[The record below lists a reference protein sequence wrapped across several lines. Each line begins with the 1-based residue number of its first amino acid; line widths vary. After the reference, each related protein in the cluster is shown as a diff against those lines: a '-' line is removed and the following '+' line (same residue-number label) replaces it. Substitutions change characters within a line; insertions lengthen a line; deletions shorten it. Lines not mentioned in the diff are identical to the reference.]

1 MKQTDTNQVVQGA
14 LLLTIAGL
22 FGKVLSA
29 IYRVPL
35 QNLTGDI
42 GFYVYQQI
50 YPLIGMVMM
59 LSLYG
64 FPAAVSTLTAKQRA
78 NNIPMTYKH
87 FYLPIFVVLLFMNGI
102 LFGVTIC
109 FAPYIASWIGDVQL
123 ERTFFFAAFLFL
135 LVPFV
140 ALFRGVSQGYE
151 RMQPTAYSQI
161 VEQFTRVTII
171 IVAAYFVY
179 TGTLQLYDIGIF
191 AVLATMM
198 GMFFGLLTLRISFRL
213 EVDHLDI
220 QPRHIPWKDYF
231 STIFMLGFIAALNH
245 MILLLLQFVD
255 VFTLIPGLLQ
265 HNLSLEEAMQ
275 QKGVFDRGQPLIQF
289 GIVFGSSFALALIPS
304 VITKDVKE
312 NTAHLVYVREAVL
325 FSMYIAVGATVGLI
339 LLMKEVNIV
348 LFTNELGTNSLRVL
362 SLSIL
367 MAAMTIT
374 MIAILQTTGKT
385 NVTAVYILVTVILK
399 TGLNILLIPRFGIMG
414 SALATSSSLL
424 FLCIIVARLLRKLLP
439 NLRMMHHVKWKG
451 LLIAT
456 VTMTMVVGLLKGIAF
471 FLPFTRFTLAVYVL
485 GTVVIGALTYMIC
498 LIRHHVLSKH
508 QYEALPFSR
517 LFLRLEKIVRKKD
530 EEIGRK

>member
-1 MKQTDTNQVVQGA
+1 MKQTDTNRVVQGA
-14 LLLTIAGL
+14 FLLTIAGL

-50 YPLIGMVMM
+50 YPLIGMVMI

-78 NNIPMTYKH
+78 SNTPMTYKH
-87 FYLPIFVVLLFMNGI
+87 FYVPIFVVLLLINGV
-102 LFGVTIC
+102 LFGATIC
-109 FAPYIASWIGDVQL
+109 LAPYIALWIGDVQL

-135 LVPFV
+135 FIPFV

-151 RMQPTAYSQI
+151 RMQPTAYSQM
-161 VEQFTRVTII
+161 VEQLIRVTII
-171 IVAAYFVY
+171 IVAAYLVY

-191 AVLATMM
+191 AVLATMI
-198 GMFFGLLTLRISFRL
+198 GMFFCLLTLRLSFRL
-213 EVDHLDI
+213 EVDYVPL
-220 QPRHIPWKDYF
+220 QPRHIPWRHYF
-231 STIFMLGFIAALNH
+231 STIFMLGFIAAFNH

-265 HNLSLEEAMQ
+265 HALPLEEAMQ
-275 QKGVFDRGQPLIQF
+275 QKGIFDRGQPLIQF

-312 NTAHLVYVREAVL
+312 NTTHLVYVREAVL

-348 LFTNELGTNSLRVL
+348 LFTNELGTNSLQVL

-374 MIAILQTTGKT
+374 MIAILQSIGKT
-385 NVTAVYILVTVILK
+385 NVTAIYIVATVILK
-399 TGLNILLIPRFGIMG
+399 IVLNLLLIPRFGIMG
-414 SALATSSSLL
+414 SALATSGSLL

-439 NLRMMHHVKWKG
+439 TLRTMHHVKWKG

-456 VTMTMVVGLLKGIAF
+456 VMMTIVVCILKGIAF
-471 FLPFTRFTLAVYVL
+471 FLPFTRLTLAVYVL
-485 GTVVIGALTYMIC
+485 GTVIIGALIYMIC
-498 LIRHHVLSKH
+498 LIRYHVLSKH

-517 LFLRLEKIVRKKD
+517 LFLSLEKIVRKKD